1 MYPQLRNIGNIL
13 FILERDFGC
22 TRSSESA
29 MMETKLLEELMARIS
44 LINPESATAEVKE
57 IYEKALRGK
66 PGNAQ
71 KALAHRPELLKN
83 FLPFYASVG
92 RSLDRKL
99 YELIYLRVSRI
110 NGCHYCTQHHVAS
123 SKRLGLTADDWSALK
138 AGDDSR
144 YSEKE
149 RATLIYVEKLTR
161 TPHDIT
167 DRDFAP
173 LKKHFSEPEIV
184 DIHLLTGLANLT
196 NRFTDPLG
204 LEVEFPEEKI

>member
-1 MYPQLRNIGNIL
+1 
-13 FILERDFGC
+13 
-22 TRSSESA
+22 
-29 MMETKLLEELMARIS
+29 MARIN
-44 LINPESATAEVKE
+44 LIQPESASADVKE

-71 KALAHRPELLKN
+71 KALAHRPEMLKN

-123 SKRLGLTADDWSALK
+123 SKRVGLTAEDWAGLK
-138 AGDDSR
+138 AGDYSR
-144 YSEKE
+144 FSEKE
-149 RATLIYVEKLTR
+149 CAALTYVEKLTR
-161 TPHDIT
+161 SPREISDA
-167 DRDFAP
+167 DFAG
-173 LKKHFSEPEIV
+173 LKAFSEPEIV